1 MILGRKKNWIF
12 PSVTRSYSSL
22 RSALVQGLLDRAEAA
37 QDHDERCDLL
47 ASAIREC
54 GTNTNAHDANLL
66 HQRILAI
73 GLGRERLLTNLTIEM
88 YGKLGD
94 LSRAMAAFQ
103 SIANPN
109 AFSWTILVVAFAQ
122 NGHFLEALFFFRKM
136 ELQGIKPTIFTCAAV
151 IGIAASS
158 RDLALGR
165 WMHARIVHQGLRI
178 NAVVENSLVNM
189 YARCGSL
196 GDAMEVFDAM
206 LDRGVI
212 AWTSLIAG
220 FVQRGDHARALG
232 LFRAMALEGVM
243 PNDITFSSVLDA
255 CSGAGDLAQGRIAHA
270 QILEFAA
277 GAIDPATGAE
287 IVAMYG
293 RCGSLGDAERA
304 FQTIDRPDLGLYNA
318 MITVYA
324 QTGRG
329 DRALE
334 LIQQMRAREIV
345 PDEGSFARVLS
356 SLHDRATLERGR
368 AIYLE
373 LAAAGSPLGVVLQ
386 TSIVKMYL
394 NAGWIDE
401 AAEIFSRMESRDMF
415 SWTVMIT
422 ALTERGRGREAL
434 DLFRHTRLEGLDLN
448 RVALISALDACA
460 SLGSIKEGAHIH
472 QEMIAALGISPDAVL
487 GSVLVNLYGKCGSLA
502 VASEIFAAI
511 PRKDVVCW
519 NAMAGAYAHHGRHA
533 AAVEILRAAALD
545 AIALSQVSFQCLF
558 YSCSHQ
564 GRLREARENFH
575 SMIGDHGVDPSDEHF
590 RCMVDLL
597 ARAGKIDR
605 AEELI
610 AAMPYEPVEV
620 AWTMILGACR
630 VHMDVVRANRVAAM
644 ALGQPC
650 TDVES
655 PYILLSNMLSDEQ
668 ELAL

>member
-1 MILGRKKNWIF
+1 
-12 PSVTRSYSSL
+12 
-22 RSALVQGLLDRAEAA
+22 
-37 QDHDERCDLL
+37 
-47 ASAIREC
+47 
-54 GTNTNAHDANLL
+54 
-66 HQRILAI
+66 
-73 GLGRERLLTNLTIEM
+73 M

-243 PNDITFSSVLDA
+243 PNDITF
-255 CSGAGDLAQGRIAHA
+255 
-270 QILEFAA
+270 
-277 GAIDPATGAE
+277 
-287 IVAMYG
+287 
-293 RCGSLGDAERA
+293 
-304 FQTIDRPDLGLYNA
+304 
-318 MITVYA
+318 
-324 QTGRG
+324 
-329 DRALE
+329 
-334 LIQQMRAREIV
+334 
-345 PDEGSFARVLS
+345 
-356 SLHDRATLERGR
+356 
-368 AIYLE
+368 
-373 LAAAGSPLGVVLQ
+373 
-386 TSIVKMYL
+386 
-394 NAGWIDE
+394 
-401 AAEIFSRMESRDMF
+401 
-415 SWTVMIT
+415 
-422 ALTERGRGREAL
+422 
-434 DLFRHTRLEGLDLN
+434 
-448 RVALISALDACA
+448 
-460 SLGSIKEGAHIH
+460 
-472 QEMIAALGISPDAVL
+472 
-487 GSVLVNLYGKCGSLA
+487 
-502 VASEIFAAI
+502 
-511 PRKDVVCW
+511 
-519 NAMAGAYAHHGRHA
+519 
-533 AAVEILRAAALD
+533 
-545 AIALSQVSFQCLF
+545 QCLF

>member
-1 MILGRKKNWIF
+1 
-12 PSVTRSYSSL
+12 
-22 RSALVQGLLDRAEAA
+22 
-37 QDHDERCDLL
+37 
-47 ASAIREC
+47 
-54 GTNTNAHDANLL
+54 
-66 HQRILAI
+66 
-73 GLGRERLLTNLTIEM
+73 NLTIEM

-122 NGHFLEALFFFRKM
+122 NGHLLEALFFFRKM
-136 ELQGIKPTIFTCAAV
+136 ELQGIKPTIFPCAAV

-293 RCGSLGDAERA
+293 RCGSVGDAERA
-304 FQTIDRPDLGLYNA
+304 FQAIDRPDLGLYNA

-334 LIQQMRAREIV
+334 LIQQMRAREIL
-345 PDEGSFARVLS
+345 PDEGTFARVLS

-448 RVALISALDACA
+448 RVALISALDA
-460 SLGSIKEGAHIH
+460 
-472 QEMIAALGISPDAVL
+472 
-487 GSVLVNLYGKCGSLA
+487 
-502 VASEIFAAI
+502 
-511 PRKDVVCW
+511 
-519 NAMAGAYAHHGRHA
+519 
-533 AAVEILRAAALD
+533 
-545 AIALSQVSFQCLF
+545 
-558 YSCSHQ
+558 HQ

-655 PYILLSNMLSDEQ
+655 PYILISNMLSD
-668 ELAL
+668 